1 MFIFLDTILLLAVI
15 SVTFLICFIAKDLFN
30 YVYFERTLVIH
41 EIIKKESK
49 FPWKADEFYTIIHN
63 EKYIIDENI
72 IDKLE
77 QGKLYDCLLKVNG
90 GKVTICKTEKHSTI
104 F

>member
-1 MFIFLDTILLLAVI
+1 MFIFLDTVLLLEVI
-15 SVTFLICFIAKDLFN
+15 SVTFLIYFIAKDLFN

-90 GKVTICKTEKHSTI
+90 GKVTICEAEKHSTI

>member
-1 MFIFLDTILLLAVI
+1 MFIFLDTVLLLEVI
-15 SVTFLICFIAKDLFN
+15 SVTFLIYFIAKDLFN

-63 EKYIIDENI
+63 EKYIIDEKIN
-72 IDKLE
+72 DKLE
-77 QGKLYDCLLKVNG
+77 QEKLYDCLLKVNC
-90 GKVTICKTEKHSTI
+90 GKVIICEAEKHSTI